1 MIKKDFWLSCGTIIA
16 LSLGIALPLKPVIGQ
31 SSTAVPIRMI
41 AFTSF
46 PPEGPMASFQVPDSD
61 PYSMSAYGGKLT
73 RYDVHIAKMFEIT
86 RHECSKEYFDWRG
99 ISWEYVIDN
108 GRREV
113 GTLTISCQQ
122 AYQIANAYGLGQTES
137 TQILYY
143 KALNTVSIPILD
155 ITGAKVDRW
164 KSFVGSL

>member
-16 LSLGIALPLKPVIGQ
+16 LSLGIALPLKPAIGQ

-41 AFTSF
+41 ALVSHQGNNRIALFH
-46 PPEGPMASFQVPDSD
+46 VPDSD
-61 PYSMSAYGGKLT
+61 PYSTSAYGGKLT

-86 RHECSKEYFDWRG
+86 HYECNQEYFNFRG
-99 ISWEYVIDN
+99 ISWDYVIDN

-137 TQILYY
+137 TEILYY